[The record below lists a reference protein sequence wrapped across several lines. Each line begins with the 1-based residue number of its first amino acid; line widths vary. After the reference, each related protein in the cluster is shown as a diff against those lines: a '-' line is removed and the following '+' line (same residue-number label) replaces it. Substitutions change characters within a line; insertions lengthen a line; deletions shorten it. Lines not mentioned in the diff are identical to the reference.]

1 MGPTGLEVFEILT
14 GLGGVGENDIGVGD
28 ARIWLD
34 RPSDVTI
41 SAQAKRHEVLRF
53 IDNIQTLKCDHA
65 SCHWC

>member
-34 RPSDVTI
+34 RPSD
-41 SAQAKRHEVLRF
+41 AQAKRYDCNIVEV
-53 IDNIQTLKCDHA
+53 H
-65 SCHWC
+65 